1 MEKRWEYVGL
11 LRRGLETEMG
21 DSEEVFEVSER
32 ERESV
37 CVWETNEMAKN
48 ERALKMKRDK
58 KIEEKF
64 RIRWG
69 KFKGLLR
76 RASVVCRKRLELLW
90 RANETLQ

>member
-1 MEKRWEYVGL
+1 MVHDFIDGVGLIGGLVRWLKRTYLVEKRWEYVGL

-64 RIRWG
+64 RTR
-69 KFKGLLR
+69 
-76 RASVVCRKRLELLW
+76 
-90 RANETLQ
+90 